1 VSTSHVIET
10 PGPVGFRLEDFVDVA
25 PVPVPPSSVLI
36 VEHEADDRAAM
47 VAMLAPLG
55 YPVVEAVSAQDARRC
70 VTDQDF
76 AVILIDV
83 RTSTTGGFET
93 AEFIRSRPS
102 SRLTPLIFLTTSD
115 CDERKMT
122 IGYAMGSVDFITA
135 PVVPAALRGKV
146 ALFADLFAKTHE
158 LVERAQRLRLA
169 ANRSAEALGLQMEML
184 DRMDELSRAKSDFVS
199 KVSHE
204 LRSPLTSVI
213 GYVEL
218 LTDGGPGD
226 PTPEQGR
233 MLTIIERNS
242 RRLLALIEDLLTMS
256 RVEAGIFEL
265 SVSTVD
271 LGDLIQSV
279 RDTTEPA
286 VAKAGL
292 QLRVELEG
300 AEQLTGD
307 REQLERALLNLL
319 SNAVKFGTPG
329 GQVDITT
336 HNDGDEVLIS
346 VRDTGAGIPRAE
358 QEHLFTRFFR
368 AKRSQEQELPGTGL
382 GLYIVKQIVEL
393 HGGAMEVVSSSEGS
407 TFTMR
412 LPIAGPPADALSLVR
427 R

>member
-1 VSTSHVIET
+1 
-10 PGPVGFRLEDFVDVA
+10 
-25 PVPVPPSSVLI
+25 
-36 VEHEADDRAAM
+36 
-47 VAMLAPLG
+47 
-55 YPVVEAVSAQDARRC
+55 
-70 VTDQDF
+70 
-76 AVILIDV
+76 
-83 RTSTTGGFET
+83 
-93 AEFIRSRPS
+93 
-102 SRLTPLIFLTTSD
+102 
-115 CDERKMT
+115 
-122 IGYAMGSVDFITA
+122 
-135 PVVPAALRGKV
+135 
-146 ALFADLFAKTHE
+146 
-158 LVERAQRLRLA
+158 
-169 ANRSAEALGLQMEML
+169 MEML

-199 KVSHE
+199 KISHE

-218 LTDGGPGD
+218 LSDGGPGD
-226 PTPEQGR
+226 PSPEQGR

-265 SVSTVD
+265 SVATVD

-292 QLRVELEG
+292 HLRVELQG
-300 AEQLTGD
+300 ADNLTGD

-319 SNAVKFGTPG
+319 SNAVKFTTPH
-329 GQVDITT
+329 GQVDVTT
-336 HNDGDEVLIS
+336 RNDGDDVLIS
-346 VRDTGAGIPRAE
+346 VRDTGTGIPLAE

-368 AKRSQEQELPGTGL
+368 AKRSQEQEVPGTGL

-393 HGGAMEVVSSSEGS
+393 HGGAMEVVSTSEGS

>member
-1 VSTSHVIET
+1 MGNSGVIET
-10 PGPVGFRLEDFVDVA
+10 PGSVGFRLDDFVDVA

-36 VEHEADDRAAM
+36 VEDDPGERAALA
-47 VAMLAPLG
+47 AMLSPLG
-55 YPVVEAVSAQDARRC
+55 YPLVEAASGLDARRC

-83 RTSTTGGFET
+83 RTMTGAFDT
-93 AEFIRSRPS
+93 AEFIRSRARS
-102 SRLTPLIFLTTSD
+102 TLTPLIFVTTSD
-115 CDERKMT
+115 RDEREMT
-122 IGYAMGSVDFITA
+122 MGYAMGSVDFIVA

-158 LVERAQRLRLA
+158 LVERAQRLRMA
-169 ANRSAEALGLQMEML
+169 ASRSADALGLQMEML

-226 PTPEQGR
+226 PTPEQAR

-265 SVSTVD
+265 SVGTVD
-271 LGDLIQSV
+271 LRELIQSV

-286 VAKAGL
+286 VARAGL
-292 QLRVELEG
+292 ELRVDVG
-300 AEQLTGD
+300 ADRMLTGD

-319 SNAVKFGTPG
+319 SNAVKFTSPRGHVEIATR
-329 GQVDITT
+329 TE
-336 HNDGDEVLIS
+336 GDDALVS
-346 VRDTGAGIPRAE
+346 VRDTGTGIPLDE
-358 QEHLFTRFFR
+358 QESLFTRFFR
-368 AKRSQEQELPGTGL
+368 AKRSQEQEVPGTGL

-393 HGGAMEVVSSSEGS
+393 HGGAMEVESTPTGS

-412 LPIAGPPADALSLVR
+412 LPIGGPPADPLSLVR

>member
-1 VSTSHVIET
+1 VSHSDLIEA
-10 PGPVGFRLEDFVDVA
+10 PGSVGLRLHDFVDVA

-36 VEHEADDRAAM
+36 LDHDPAERAALT
-47 VAMLAPLG
+47 AMLAPLG
-55 YPVVEAVSAQDARRC
+55 YPLVEAASEIEARRY
-70 VTDQDF
+70 VTEQDF
-76 AVILIDV
+76 AVILIDM
-83 RTSTTGGFET
+83 RTMTGGFET
-93 AEFIRSRPS
+93 AEFIRAHARST
-102 SRLTPLIFLTTSD
+102 LTPLILVTTND
-115 CDERKMT
+115 RDEREMT
-122 IGYAMGSVDFITA
+122 VGYAMGSVDFIVA

-158 LVERAQRLRLA
+158 LVERAQRLRMA
-169 ANRSAEALGLQMEML
+169 ASRSADALGLQMEML

-199 KVSHE
+199 KISHE

-218 LTDGGPGD
+218 LTDGGPGT
-226 PTPEQGR
+226 PTAEQSR

-265 SVSTVD
+265 SVGTVD
-271 LGDLIQSV
+271 LGELIESV
-279 RDTTEPA
+279 QETTEPA

-292 QLRVELEG
+292 ELHIELGPDRV
-300 AEQLTGD
+300 LTGD

-319 SNAVKFGTPG
+319 SNAVKFTGRAG
-329 GQVDITT
+329 CVEITSRT
-336 HNDGDEVLIS
+336 EDDDVLVS
-346 VRDTGAGIPRAE
+346 VRDTGTGIPLEE

-368 AKRSQEQELPGTGL
+368 ARRSQEQEVPGTGL

-393 HGGAMEVVSSSEGS
+393 HGGAMEVESTPAGS

-412 LPIAGPPADALSLVR
+412 LPIGGPPADPLSLVR